1 MNILVTGSQGL
12 LGRELCKLLVQ
23 DKKHNVYAIFHGNEP
38 KEISGLNFIQVD
50 LSGDWNSEVLPKKID
65 TIFHLAQS
73 NQFRNFPSTAIDIFN
88 VNVSSTAKLLDYGI
102 KRGIQKFIYTSSGG
116 IYANDLDAINEKMSL
131 NSPNE
136 IGYYLGSK
144 FASEILVQSYS
155 QNMITSILRP
165 FFIYGR
171 NQNRSMLMP
180 RLFDSVQN
188 NTPIVLTGKKG
199 IKINPIHV
207 EEAAKAT
214 FNAMKLNKSSV
225 TNLAGP
231 QVISLKEISTAIG
244 DYLGK
249 EAIFEFNDVNSSDLI
264 GDITKMSK
272 DLLNPKINFIDRVS
286 DLDY

>member
-1 MNILVTGSQGL
+1 
-12 LGRELCKLLVQ
+12 
-23 DKKHNVYAIFHGNEP
+23 
-38 KEISGLNFIQVD
+38 
-50 LSGDWNSEVLPKKID
+50 
-65 TIFHLAQS
+65 
-73 NQFRNFPSTAIDIFN
+73 
-88 VNVSSTAKLLDYGI
+88 
-102 KRGIQKFIYTSSGG
+102 
-116 IYANDLDAINEKMSL
+116 
-131 NSPNE
+131 
-136 IGYYLGSK
+136 
-144 FASEILVQSYS
+144 
-155 QNMITSILRP
+155 MITSILRP